1 MGTET
6 LSPYASLSANTRGRE
21 RKEPLCDIRP
31 EYPARSRPY
40 SAQQIV
46 PASETENA
54 GFLAPE
60 GDHYRTR
67 LTHTL
72 EVSQIART
80 IAKALRLNESLA
92 ESDRAGARSGTY
104 AVWSFGEAVLNRL
117 CSEVRALSAECPYCG
132 GAGAERAGAE
142 PDLGGSQRD
151 PEPPDERSS
160 GDAGRGML
168 CGFQIKLPT

>member
-1 MGTET
+1 MNIRETIEKWEQET

-31 EYPARSRPY
+31 EYQRDRDRILHSKSFRRLK
-40 SAQQIV
+40 QKTQV
-46 PASETENA
+46 
-54 GFLAPE
+54 FLAPE

-92 ESDRAGARSGTY
+92 EAIALGHDLGHTPFGHS
-104 AVWSFGEAVLNRL
+104 GEAVLNRL
-117 CSEVRALSAECPYCG
+117 CSEGFAHYG
-132 GAGAERAGAE
+132 GAGAEGAGAE

-160 GDAGRGML
+160 GDAGRE
-168 CGFQIKLPT
+168 CCAAFR